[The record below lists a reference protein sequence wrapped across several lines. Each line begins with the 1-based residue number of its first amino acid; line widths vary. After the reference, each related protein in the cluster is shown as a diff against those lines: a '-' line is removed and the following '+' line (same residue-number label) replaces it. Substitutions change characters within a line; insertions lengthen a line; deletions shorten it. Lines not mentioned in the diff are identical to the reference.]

1 MGFNR
6 ILILCGAIAISISSC
21 APIYIPNTRNTPL
34 FRGQGEFQGTA
45 LITTG
50 VELQGAYAVS
60 DNIGVIGSY
69 STLSENRNDPQNT
82 SATFKRKNSYFEGG
96 IGYFKADRSRR
107 IEVYVGYGQGKS
119 TTTGQYSF
127 FFPTFGQQ
135 EIILTGNYNRYFIQP
150 TIGTNKKGFNISFTP
165 RISAVDFSEFTA
177 GVVTETPDE
186 KMVIFIEP
194 ALTTKFRLNQHLD
207 GMFQLG
213 LNFSGSGDVYFDF
226 VPVQAAIGV
235 QLHLGGDLRTRVY

>member
-1 MGFNR
+1 MRFNQLI
-6 ILILCGAIAISISSC
+6 ILAGLFFTSC

-34 FRGQGEFQGTA
+34 FRGQGEFQGSA
-45 LITTG
+45 VLTTG
-50 VELQGAYAVS
+50 VELQGAYALT

-82 SATFKRKNSYFEGG
+82 SASFKRQNSYFEGG
-96 IGYFKADRSRR
+96 LGFFKADRARR
-107 IEVYVGYGQGKS
+107 IELYVGYGQGKS
-119 TTTGQYSF
+119 TTTGQYYF

-135 EIILTGNYNRYFIQP
+135 ELIVTGRYNRYFIQP

-165 RISAVDFSEFTA
+165 RIAAVDFHEFVSGT
-177 GVVTETPDE
+177 VTELPDE
-186 KMVIFIEP
+186 KISIFIEP
-194 ALTTKFRLNQHLD
+194 AVTAKFRLNQHID

-213 LNFSGSGDVYFDF
+213 LNFSASGEVFFDY
-226 VPVQAAIGV
+226 VPVQAALGV